1 MSDEKKYPKLEY
13 ISSCT
18 INDAVAKMLGWLQG
32 PVYDENIKF
41 AEDGNVHEEDLPFLR
56 TLPNTIE
63 EQITYLIGVANMEL
77 SEAKSKKASPDV
89 IEEKTKILNK
99 RYKEMELAYRY
110 KLDIEHEL
118 NKGKSSVLVID
129 RKITKESGEKHI
141 TIRGLHDWAF
151 GKYDISIDPCLNQQ
165 EVTNDQQNQSTVQRG
180 GNPPDNDGWPSTT
193 KKENLYTTF
202 AFLVEALAEVA
213 PKYKHVDKPNVSQI
227 AELIAKHAKD
237 ANSGEK
243 LQGQSAESIK
253 DRIEESIK
261 IKKSKLPGNPQ

>member
-41 AEDGNVHEEDLPFLR
+41 AEDGNVHEEDLLFLR

-118 NKGKSSVLVID
+118 NKGISSVLVID

-141 TIRGLHDWAF
+141 TIRGLHDWTLE
-151 GKYDISIDPCLNQQ
+151 KYGISIEPLLCQQ
-165 EVTNDQQNQSTVQRG
+165 LTSGDQQNQSTA
-180 GNPPDNDGWPSTT
+180 NIEAD
-193 KKENLYTTF
+193 KNLPK
-202 AFLVEALAEVA
+202 VA
-213 PKYKHVDKPNVSQI
+213 KR
-227 AELIAKHAKD
+227 
-237 ANSGEK
+237 K
-243 LQGQSAESIK
+243 LQERRILDEIK
-253 DRIEESIK
+253 KCGYPAKELPKNQAGKRGIKAK
-261 IKKSKLPGNPQ
+261 IKAALENDNLFVGTTVFDKAWQGLRDCKEIKNKK

>member
-41 AEDGNVHEEDLPFLR
+41 AEDGNVREEDLPFLK

-63 EQITYLIGVANMEL
+63 EQITYLIGVAKMGLN
-77 SEAKSKKASPDV
+77 EAESKKASPSV

-99 RYKEMELAYRY
+99 RFREMELAGGY
-110 KLDIEHEL
+110 KACIDDEL
-118 NKGKSSVLVID
+118 FKGNSSALRIDEESTTNHGVKYISIKS
-129 RKITKESGEKHI
+129 
-141 TIRGLHDWAF
+141 LHDWALE
-151 GKYDISIDPCLNQQ
+151 KYGISIEPLLCQQ
-165 EVTNDQQNQSTVQRG
+165 LTSGDQQNQSTVQRG